1 MWNCPPPVRNRNK
14 EVENLLRE
22 FSDSGHA
29 FAEIECE
36 GVTPDVR
43 IYRKNTAPRLTRD
56 LARWCNNR
64 FIYRSCPDF
73 MDYVPRADGKTIRQ
87 TYF

>member
-22 FSDSGHA
+22 FSDSGRG

-36 GVTPDVR
+36 GVTPRHAAQRFYMANKRIGLSVSCSVR
-43 IYRKNTAPRLTRD
+43 EGRLFLIRKA
-56 LARWCNNR
+56 
-64 FIYRSCPDF
+64 Y
-73 MDYVPRADGKTIRQ
+73 
-87 TYF
+87 